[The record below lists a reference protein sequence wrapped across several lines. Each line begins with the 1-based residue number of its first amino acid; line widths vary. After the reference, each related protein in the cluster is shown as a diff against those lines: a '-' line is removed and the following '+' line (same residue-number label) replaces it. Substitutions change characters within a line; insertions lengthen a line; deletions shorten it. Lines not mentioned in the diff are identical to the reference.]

1 VNSQLFRLKNHKP
14 QILNPKI
21 NKKMKMGK
29 ERKKETGK
37 ETRIRIKEAHEIF
50 KQCDYTLLFYVFN

>member
-1 VNSQLFRLKNHKP
+1 
-14 QILNPKI
+14 
-21 NKKMKMGK
+21 MKMGK
-29 ERKKETGK
+29 ERKKEIGK